1 MSTETLQVG
10 SWWIACLCS
19 VRKAT
24 SWLKSKGHSVANE
37 GFNPDDG
44 LKTSNGKKVHQTC
57 HDIFDQFLGSSDL
70 TNGLTGEPN
79 AIYGDELLPFRLA
92 LFWGCDLVLLQSS
105 AISCYHPRRRTWNI
119 NIYDSLNRLLFY
131 QDGAPPPGGC
141 SPKFSRAAH
150 IQNRIT
156 DTAHEGSLLF
166 YTVSPC
172 CQWTSELLSKS
183 SAMVVWEVVLII
195 GWGTVFPL
203 RKLMGGGGTLCIA
216 PFPL

>member
-131 QDGAPPPGGC
+131 QDGAPPQEVVVLNSVGQHTSKTESLTQLTKDLSYFIQSVRAANGLV
-141 SPKFSRAAH
+141 SSFQSRAPWWCEKWFWLSAEE
-150 IQNRIT
+150 QS
-156 DTAHEGSLLF
+156 SL
-166 YTVSPC
+166 
-172 CQWTSELLSKS
+172 
-183 SAMVVWEVVLII
+183 
-195 GWGTVFPL
+195 
-203 RKLMGGGGTLCIA
+203 
-216 PFPL
+216 